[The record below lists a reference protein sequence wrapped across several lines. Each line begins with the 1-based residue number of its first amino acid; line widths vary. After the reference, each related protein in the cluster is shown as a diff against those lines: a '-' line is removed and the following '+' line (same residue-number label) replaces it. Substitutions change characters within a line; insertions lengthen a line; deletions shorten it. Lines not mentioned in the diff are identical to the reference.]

1 MFKLIKLPCFIL
13 FVVAFNSSAQ
23 TDPTKPLWGSKVV
36 QTNVKKTRLNLQSI
50 MSNGHSAKAIINA
63 KVLKVGERIL
73 SYKVTAIKAKS
84 VKLSSA
90 DKNIELTLFSKAV
103 VKKN

>member
-1 MFKLIKLPCFIL
+1 MFKFIKLLCIISLLATF
-13 FVVAFNSSAQ
+13 SSYAE

-36 QTNVKKTRLNLQSI
+36 QTSKAKSRLVLQSI
-50 MSNGHSAKAIINA
+50 MNGANTSKAIINGR
-63 KVLKVGERIL
+63 VLKVGERIF

-90 DKNIELTLFSKAV
+90 EKNIELTLFSKAV